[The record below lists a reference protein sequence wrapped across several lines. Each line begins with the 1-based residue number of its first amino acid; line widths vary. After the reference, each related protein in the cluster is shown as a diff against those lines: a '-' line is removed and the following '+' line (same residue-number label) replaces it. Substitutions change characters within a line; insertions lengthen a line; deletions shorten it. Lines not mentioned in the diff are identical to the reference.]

1 MSKFSFQEVDVFTHN
16 PLKGN
21 PLAVVVGADGLSDT
35 TMASLGN

>member
-1 MSKFSFQEVDVFTHN
+1 MSKFSFQQVGVFTDQ